1 MARTKNILLKGAS
14 GKIGDI
20 VTFERNGTQVIREYV
35 IPKDPKSPAQLAQ
48 RMKLELANKGLSPLK
63 FIIRRG
69 HIGNSKA
76 YRSSI
81 SKTMKGCII
90 GTYPNLTLD
99 YSKVKLA
106 EGKLQLPENALIR
119 FDNKTNTINL
129 TWRSSLTFSDQPGR
143 SDDKVNI
150 FYLNEKLL
158 DANQISNTPIRS
170 DGKASFKLPDN
181 WEIADTHFWI
191 YLTSYD
197 LLQNS
202 NSLYFK
208 EG

>member
-35 IPKDPKSPAQLAQ
+35 IPKDPKTHAQLAQ
-48 RMKLELANKGLSPLK
+48 RMKMKLANKGLSPLK
-63 FIIRRG
+63 FIIKQG

-81 SKTMKGCII
+81 SKTMKDCII
-90 GTYPNLTLD
+90 GTYPNLTLE
-99 YSKVKLA
+99 YSKVELA
-106 EGKLQLPENALIR
+106 VGKLQLPENALIS

-129 TWRSSLTFSDQPGR
+129 IWSSRLTFSDQPGR
-143 SDDKVNI
+143 MNDKVNI
-150 FYLNEKLL
+150 IYLNEKLL
-158 DANQISNTPIRS
+158 VANQVSNRPIRS
-170 DGKASFKLPDN
+170 DGKASLKLPDN
-181 WEIADTHFWI
+181 WEIADTHIWI
-191 YLTSYD
+191 YLSSYD

>member
-20 VTFERNGTQVIREYV
+20 VTFEREGTQVIREYV

-48 RMKLELANKGLSPLK
+48 RMKLKLANKGLSPLK

-81 SKTMKGCII
+81 SKTMKNCIA
-90 GTYPNLTLD
+90 GDYPNMTLD

-106 EGKLQLPENALIR
+106 EGKLQLPENISTQ
-119 FDNKTNTINL
+119 FDNKTNTIYFSWN
-129 TWRSSLTFSDQPGR
+129 SSLTFSDQPGR

-150 FYLNEKLL
+150 ISLNEKLL
-158 DANQISNTPIRS
+158 VANQISNTPIRS
-170 DGKASFKLPDN
+170 DGKASLKLPNN
-181 WEIADTHFWI
+181 WEIADTHIWI

-202 NSLYFK
+202 DSMYLK
-208 EG
+208 KK